1 MLMSPVQILREKI
14 AKNITNILN
23 RLSCITKKIQKSIN
37 IFKKG

>member
-1 MLMSPVQILREKI
+1 MLMSPLQILREKI

-23 RLSCITKKIQKSIN
+23 RLSCITKRYKKSIN